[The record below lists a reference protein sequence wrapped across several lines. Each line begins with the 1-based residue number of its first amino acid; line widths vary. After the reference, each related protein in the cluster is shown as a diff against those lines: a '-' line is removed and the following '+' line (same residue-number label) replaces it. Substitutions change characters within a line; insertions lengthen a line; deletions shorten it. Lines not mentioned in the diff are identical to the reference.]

1 MTQRTSWRALL
12 ASALLTTTLAIPAV
26 AADDASVATPE
37 NTATTESAAVAAT
50 VAAGTAAAPLAG
62 AAEAVEA
69 VANQAADLVFPEL
82 PNFHRVDGHVFR
94 GAQPKAGGLAK
105 LKELGVRTIVNLRF
119 ERGQSKAEEAEAR
132 ALGLKYVSIPM
143 YGLIPPTAAQ
153 IGQALALL
161 ADPQNGPVF
170 VHCVAGQDRTG
181 VVIACYRIA
190 QMGWTATDAI
200 HEAMGY
206 GMMRAEVLKRQY
218 IRDFYAKTLRRA
230 A

>member
-1 MTQRTSWRALL
+1 MIQRTTWRALL
-12 ASALLTTTLAIPAV
+12 ASALLTGTLAIPAV
-26 AADDASVATPE
+26 AADDASVATPV
-37 NTATTESAAVAAT
+37 TTEPVAAAAT
-50 VAAGTAAAPLAG
+50 VAAQTAAAPAAAVAAVADQ
-62 AAEAVEA
+62 AAE
-69 VANQAADLVFPEL
+69 LVFAEL
-82 PNFHRVDGHVFR
+82 PNFHRVDDHVFR

-132 ALGLKYVSIPM
+132 ALGLEYVSIPM

-153 IGQALALL
+153 ISKVLAILTN
-161 ADPQNGPVF
+161 PQNGPVF

-206 GMMRAEVLKRQY
+206 GMMKAEVLKRQY
-218 IRDFYAKTLRRA
+218 IRDFYAQTLRRVA
-230 A
+230 